1 MLGMQGPTL
10 GVFFGGWVVDLS
22 GGYRGAHQRVVAL
35 ELCTIFGGLACIF
48 SLPITF
54 LDDIFTVVAL
64 LWVVLFF
71 GGSLLP
77 ACSGMI
83 VSIVP
88 REYRP
93 TSASLSMVVFNLFGY
108 CMALL
113 LSGYLMQVSL
123 QYLI

>member
-77 ACSGMI
+77 A
-83 VSIVP
+83 
-88 REYRP
+88 
-93 TSASLSMVVFNLFGY
+93 
-108 CMALL
+108 
-113 LSGYLMQVSL
+113 
-123 QYLI
+123 